1 MVIKPINTFDTQPA
15 RFETRVKSLKGPRDP
30 KIEKQEN
37 CSLKLSN
44 RVIDYEITE
53 ENNPPLEKKE
63 AQEDKASDEQK
74 TEEDEKGL

>member
-1 MVIKPINTFDTQPA
+1 M
-15 RFETRVKSLKGPRDP
+15 KSLKGPRDP

-63 AQEDKASDEQK
+63 AQEDKASDE
-74 TEEDEKGL
+74 